1 MESWIASTAQT
12 VVILAFAG
20 SVFSYVVLVP
30 LNSAIKDLR
39 EMIAEIRKEARERE
53 EKRQEM
59 DLRIVKCEE
68 SSKSAHHRIDR
79 LEGRDIH

>member
-79 LEGRDIH
+79 LEGRDIR

>member
-12 VVILAFAG
+12 VVILAFAS